1 MATRK
6 CGKCLVIKPVTEFYP
21 HKRDGYQSSCK
32 DCHREEGK
40 IYNRTPER
48 REYNKRKYQEW
59 VDKGGL
65 QAYRQKPRIKE
76 KVLAIAKA
84 NQKKR
89 SGKIVSQP
97 CEVCGVEK
105 AQMHH
110 NDYSKPLAIRWLC
123 QLHHTQEHLKLKAEV
138 K

>member
-1 MATRK
+1 MLEKK
-6 CGKCLVIKPVTEFYP
+6 CGKCQRVKPISEFYK
-21 HKRDGYQSSCK
+21 HGRDGYQSSCK

-40 IYNRTPER
+40 IYNRTPRR

-59 VDKGGL
+59 VDEGGL
-65 QAYRQKPRIKE
+65 QAYRQKPEIKE

-89 SGKIVSQP
+89 SGKVSPQP
-97 CEVCGVEK
+97 CEICGEDN

-123 QLHHTQEHLKLKAEV
+123 QFHHTQEHLKLKAEG